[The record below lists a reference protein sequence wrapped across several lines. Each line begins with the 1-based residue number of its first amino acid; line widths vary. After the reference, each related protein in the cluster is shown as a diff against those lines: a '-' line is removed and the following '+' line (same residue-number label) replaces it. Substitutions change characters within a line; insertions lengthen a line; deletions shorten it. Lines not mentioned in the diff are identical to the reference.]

1 MPTMPTPG
9 RATTEPTAR
18 ATVLVRGR
26 VQGVGYRA
34 FVRRHA
40 IDLGLAG
47 QVENLAD
54 GRVEVVVE
62 GLRSDLDHLLVH
74 LRRGP
79 VHAQV
84 VDLDVTWSDAV
95 GLTGFHA
102 Y

>member
-1 MPTMPTPG
+1 MPT
-9 RATTEPTAR
+9 ATAAAR

-34 FVRRHA
+34 FARRHA
-40 IDLGLAG
+40 LDLGLAG
-47 QVENLAD
+47 HAENLAD

-62 GLRSDLDHLLVH
+62 GPRSEVEHLLVH

-84 VDLDVTWSDAV
+84 DDLDVVWSAAA
-95 GLTGFHA
+95 GLEGFHA
-102 Y
+102 F

>member
-1 MPTMPTPG
+1 MPTMTALPPG
-9 RATTEPTAR
+9 DPARVR

-40 IDLGLAG
+40 LDLGLAG
-47 QVENLAD
+47 HVENLAD
-54 GRVEVVVE
+54 GRVEVVAEGPRSEVE
-62 GLRSDLDHLLVH
+62 HLLVH

-79 VHAQV
+79 VHAEV
-84 VDLDVTWSDAV
+84 RDLEVTWADAA
-95 GLTGFHA
+95 GLDHFHA